1 MTMKMAEM
9 HQLSFCE
16 SIIAKYFVCCDCD
29 TTSVEK
35 IFEL

>member
-1 MTMKMAEM
+1 MKMAEM
-9 HQLSFCE
+9 HQLSLWE
-16 SIIAKYFVCCDCD
+16 GIIAKYFVCCDCD